1 MSSLATTTVLPRQ
14 GMECRVYCRLEAVRQ
29 RHRSISCAPT
39 NGFVWLQTDPRL
51 LADADRGIENTAV
64 VWFG

>member
-1 MSSLATTTVLPRQ
+1 MSSLATTIVLPKQ
-14 GMECRVYCRLEAVRQ
+14 SMECRVNCHLEAVGQ
-29 RHRSISCAPT
+29 RHRSISCPPT

-51 LADADRGIENTAV
+51 MADADREIENTAV